1 MEHRPALV
9 FAGGVALLTLA
20 GSLAIGATEGL
31 LGFGNPKQ
39 PERAGTLAQSL
50 LDGSGVPAIGP
61 RDTTAANTVWAAG
74 RPVALVT
81 AMAPA
86 QAMNAL
92 TAGPGLVG
100 PLLPALQ
107 LQLGGGQPALL
118 GAPADA
124 FGPPGSMS
132 PGQPAPWPGASLMG
146 PTLQPSSPADP
157 SAPQSSSSAQSS
169 PSPGGLP
176 LPGFQP
182 SQPASPVFPSQASL
196 AASPPP
202 GTSGTAASSTPP
214 PGNSSN
220 SSSSTGST
228 PSTTTPRTTTTTP
241 PHTTTTT
248 APTTTTTI
256 LPQLPPVTLPPVTL
270 PPTTTTTTPPATTT
284 TAPTT
289 TTTILPQLPTVTVPQ
304 VSPTSSLPPSV
315 SGAGGGPT
323 PAGSELSRVI

>member
-146 PTLQPSSPADP
+146 PTLHRRRPRTRARPSRPRPLGPARLRVDCRCRASSRHSRP
-157 SAPQSSSSAQSS
+157 ARCSRRRRAWRRVPRQGRVAPR
-169 PSPGGLP
+169 
-176 LPGFQP
+176 
-182 SQPASPVFPSQASL
+182 
-196 AASPPP
+196 PPP
-202 GTSGTAASSTPP
+202 L
-214 PGNSSN
+214 
-220 SSSSTGST
+220 
-228 PSTTTPRTTTTTP
+228 RRR
-241 PHTTTTT
+241 
-248 APTTTTTI
+248 
-256 LPQLPPVTLPPVTL
+256 
-270 PPTTTTTTPPATTT
+270 ATR
-284 TAPTT
+284 
-289 TTTILPQLPTVTVPQ
+289 
-304 VSPTSSLPPSV
+304 
-315 SGAGGGPT
+315 PT
-323 PAGSELSRVI
+323 PQAAPARRRRRPHRRPPRRRRLTRLRRPLRPPRRRSCLSCPR